1 MGAVNNPTDTKIKSK
16 QDVMKM
22 DLNVFSGLLY
32 EIQ

>member
-16 QDVMKM
+16 KDVMKM